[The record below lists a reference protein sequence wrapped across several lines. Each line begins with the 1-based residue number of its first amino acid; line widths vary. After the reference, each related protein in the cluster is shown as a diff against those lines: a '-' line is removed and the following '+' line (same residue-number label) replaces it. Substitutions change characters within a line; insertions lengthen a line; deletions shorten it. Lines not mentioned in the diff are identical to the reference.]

1 MSVSHGHPAP
11 QRYIDGG
18 FTGMQPCSFW
28 TDSITIST
36 FTGQQDICP
45 RDCPAIFHDF
55 RMFNCSFRP
64 YSSNLPWRGTCF
76 SVGGGELGSRGAH
89 VTHISEG
96 WSQNSVGR
104 PQELKRPLRFPTQ
117 NS

>member
-1 MSVSHGHPAP
+1 MVAQRLQVSPPHSAP
-11 QRYIDGG
+11 RPRAS
-18 FTGMQPCSFW
+18 QPCSLP
-28 TDSITIST
+28 
-36 FTGQQDICP
+36 TGPVLQLLRPCVL
-45 RDCPAIFHDF
+45 
-55 RMFNCSFRP
+55 RP